1 MASPKRA
8 ELVTEIT
15 HLRKQQMESFADG
28 AFSGWPPKQ
37 EAAHSDRADRLSRL
51 VHELEALDGTLVLG
65 V

>member
-1 MASPKRA
+1 
-8 ELVTEIT
+8 
-15 HLRKQQMESFADG
+15 MESFADG

-37 EAAHSDRADRLSRL
+37 EAAHSERADRLSRL